1 MITVT
6 KKPFKGD
13 DQFAVWRNKLA
24 GGDTPLAPDEV
35 FAGFYQN
42 RGRAYAYWWRPDTG
56 EAAAIVSW
64 TLRLRIDGKDITDA
78 NRPFTD
84 FPYAWKN
91 PVSREAYDEY
101 IATGKWPGQNAV
113 VQETLSN
120 NPPEGDTL
128 ESIRDQIDSLA
139 AEARRLVKAGAA
151 KSKDAVDQAADVAT
165 RLSELR
171 SKADKLRAV
180 EKQPFLDGGRDVDS
194 KWKPIIEEADIYRQI
209 KSAVCDPWL
218 REENERIAAINREN
232 ARKAKE
238 AADRAAEEEEA
249 LLRQHRDAQ
258 KKADEEGTVPP
269 PAPKLEEVKLEYVAP
284 PLLESAR
291 AGTRKAVTTRKVIT
305 AIITD
310 WDKLWSVMKDRE
322 DVKEF
327 FQSIADKAA
336 KGGNPL
342 AGTESS
348 EGSKAV

>member
-1 MITVT
+1 MLTV
-6 KKPFKGD
+6 KNKPFDGA

-24 GGDTPLAPDEV
+24 GKDTPLAADEV

-42 RGRAYAYWWRPDTG
+42 RGRAYAYWWRTDTG
-56 EAAAIVSW
+56 EDAGIVSW
-64 TLRLRIDGKDITDA
+64 TLRLRIDGKDITDE

-91 PVSREAYDEY
+91 PVSRDAYDEY
-101 IATGKWPGQNAV
+101 MKTGKWPGQNAV
-113 VQETLSN
+113 VQSTLSN
-120 NPPEGDTL
+120 NPPDGDTL
-128 ESIRDQIDSLA
+128 ESIRDQIDALA

-165 RLSELR
+165 RLGELR
-171 SKADKLRAV
+171 SKADKLRSV
-180 EKQPFLDGGRDVDS
+180 EKQPFLDGGRDVDA
-194 KWKPIIEEADIYRQI
+194 KWKPVIDEADIYRQI
-209 KSAVCDPWL
+209 KAAVCDPWL
-218 REENERIAAINREN
+218 REENARIDAINREN

-249 LLRQHRDAQ
+249 LLRQHREAQ
-258 KKADEEGTVPP
+258 KKADEEGTIPP

-284 PLLESAR
+284 EPIAAAS
-291 AGTRKAVTTRKVIT
+291 AGTRKKVTGRKVIT

-310 WDKLWSVMKDRE
+310 WDKLWTVMKERE